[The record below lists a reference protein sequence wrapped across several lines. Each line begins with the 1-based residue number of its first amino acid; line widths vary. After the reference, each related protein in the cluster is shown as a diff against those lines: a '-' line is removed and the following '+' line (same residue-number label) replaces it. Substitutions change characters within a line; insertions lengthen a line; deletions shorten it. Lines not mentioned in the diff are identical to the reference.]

1 MKTETNRQ
9 IDIATLEQIKKD
21 LLSRKEK
28 LLGNL
33 AELTKKDDHEPDDT
47 SAKFPDYG
55 DKPDENA
62 QEISDYTTNIAT
74 EAVLEKT
81 LEDIDKALDR
91 INKGTYGVCKY
102 CGRPIDEKRLIA
114 RPVASSCVACK
125 TELQEND

>member
-9 IDIATLEQIKKD
+9 IDTATLEQIKKD

-102 CGRPIDEKRLIA
+102 CGRPIDEKRLVA